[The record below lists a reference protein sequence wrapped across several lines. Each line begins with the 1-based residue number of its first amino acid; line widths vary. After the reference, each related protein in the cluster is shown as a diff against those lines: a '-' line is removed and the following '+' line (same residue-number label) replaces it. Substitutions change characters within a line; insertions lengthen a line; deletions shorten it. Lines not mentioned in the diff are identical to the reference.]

1 MPAIHN
7 LSRRGLYAFACERQR
22 EGRLFDPANEAL
34 LDVFKGSVDRF
45 CQIADRL
52 RDSKRVLDVG
62 AGHGILLALMHEL
75 GHECHAVDVAD
86 QAAAHPRV
94 FEARGIPFRQ
104 CNVEIE
110 ALPYPD
116 ETFDAVVCC
125 QALEHFTHSHLPAVR
140 EMRRVLR
147 DGGILE
153 IDVPNVASFRN
164 RSRML
169 RGKNITY
176 DYREHYLHAKP
187 LLYQGHSFYPLRHN
201 REFTRDELRLLL
213 EEAQFRDIEVEFL
226 KSRRHRVGFERVRNA
241 GTIVRDAIPSLRK
254 SLIAF
259 ARK

>member
-1 MPAIHN
+1 
-7 LSRRGLYAFACERQR
+7 
-22 EGRLFDPANEAL
+22 
-34 LDVFKGSVDRF
+34 
-45 CQIADRL
+45 
-52 RDSKRVLDVG
+52 
-62 AGHGILLALMHEL
+62 
-75 GHECHAVDVAD
+75 
-86 QAAAHPRV
+86 
-94 FEARGIPFRQ
+94 
-104 CNVEIE
+104 
-110 ALPYPD
+110 
-116 ETFDAVVCC
+116 
-125 QALEHFTHSHLPAVR
+125 
-140 EMRRVLR
+140 
-147 DGGILE
+147 
-153 IDVPNVASFRN
+153 
-164 RSRML
+164 ML